1 MLHFSLIF
9 VSHGVGLCDLI
20 GPTQITQFNIP
31 IFKSP
36 DNNLNSVLPDNITYS
51 HVLGV
56 KLWTS
61 LGGHYFSQ
69 HRLYQ
74 IFRWLKVT
82 FDLVTTWDLLFSY
95 SFLCF
100 LFFVVIM
107 DIQIS
112 HFLYIK
118 CYIIITCAFK
128 MINLILFCCPCKQ
141 KM

>member
-61 LGGHYFSQ
+61 LGGHYFTQ

-82 FDLVTTWDLLFSY
+82 FDLVTAWDLLFSY

-100 LFFVVIM
+100 FIFCCYHGYPDFSLP
-107 DIQIS
+107 
-112 HFLYIK
+112 LYK
-118 CYIIITCAFK
+118 MLCYYNTCFQ
-128 MINLILFCCPCKQ
+128 MINLILFCYPCKQ